1 MKKYF
6 KNQLSLVGGTFVVI
20 GVIWLII
27 YGGLLGFWFNPIAI
41 LLMFVGLICF
51 AIGQKRAQTFEMPY
65 SKNFDERQRMVR
77 GKVFTHGF
85 FLFALVN
92 FIGISLLTLD
102 YKMSR
107 MVFIGGF
114 CLVFFIVLGELI
126 LRGAYQ
132 KRGVG
137 WAYHPLWYV
146 FYIFIGLLNFLLF
159 RQSLRLS
166 GTLDF
171 NSFTQLFASIIWF
184 EIGILS
190 SAKYL
195 WDKKH

>member
-1 MKKYF
+1 M
-6 KNQLSLVGGTFVVI
+6 L
-20 GVIWLII
+20 
-27 YGGLLGFWFNPIAI
+27 NPIAI
-41 LLMFVGLICF
+41 LLMFVGLIFF

-65 SKNFDERQRMVR
+65 SKKFDERQRMVR

-92 FIGISLLTLD
+92 LIGIPLLTLD

-107 MVFIGGF
+107 MVLIGGF

-132 KRGVG
+132 KHGVG
-137 WAYHPLWYV
+137 LAYHPFWYV
-146 FYIFIGLLNFLLF
+146 FYIFIGLLNFHLF

-166 GTLDF
+166 GT
-171 NSFTQLFASIIWF
+171 
-184 EIGILS
+184 
-190 SAKYL
+190 
-195 WDKKH
+195 